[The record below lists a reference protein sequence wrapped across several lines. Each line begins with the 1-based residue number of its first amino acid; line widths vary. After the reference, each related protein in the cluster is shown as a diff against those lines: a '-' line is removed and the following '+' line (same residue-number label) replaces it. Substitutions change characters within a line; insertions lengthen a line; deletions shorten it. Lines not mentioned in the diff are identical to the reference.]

1 MKLSQTSLSQI
12 ETTIKKAIAKYTCG
26 DGQAIVTDI
35 HLQADQGSGELNI
48 FDDDDEE
55 LGSTIIEEWT
65 AYEGQDFY
73 KDIEHLLIM
82 ALNNLKDNGEFD
94 KLTILKP
101 YSFVLVDEDKETVAE
116 LLLMDDDTLLI
127 NDELLKGLDKE
138 LDDFLQSPS
147 KRIRTVLTVLYMRAS
162 KLYLLPEHYELLA
175 AVELVHNASLIH
187 DDVID
192 ESKTRRQ
199 RKSLNEKFDNKLA
212 VISGDYLLGCA
223 LKKFVKINSAEIT
236 DIFADT
242 LKDMCKGEVKQYFN
256 RFKKT
261 DIENYIEK
269 STLKTSSLFVSVL
282 KSSIILAGET
292 DYDLA
297 VEFAENFGIAFQIRD
312 DMLNIIKNG
321 KDIDDGIY
329 NAPLILS
336 ENIDEGIEKTKIL
349 LNNYINCARHC
360 VNKLN
365 ESVYKAALLELLE
378 LIENV

>member
-1 MKLSQTSLSQI
+1 MDKKYEKICNVIKADI
-12 ETTIKKAIAKYTCG
+12 ERVNKNLNLNK
-26 DGQAIVTDI
+26 
-35 HLQADQGSGELNI
+35 ELNV
-48 FDDDDEE
+48 E
-55 LGSTIIEEWT
+55 
-65 AYEGQDFY
+65 
-73 KDIEHLLIM
+73 
-82 ALNNLKDNGEFD
+82 
-94 KLTILKP
+94 
-101 YSFVLVDEDKETVAE
+101 
-116 LLLMDDDTLLI
+116 
-127 NDELLKGLDKE
+127 LDKE

-212 VISGDYLLGCA
+212 VISDDYLLGCA

>member
-138 LDDFLQSPS
+138 LDDFL
-147 KRIRTVLTVLYMRAS
+147 
-162 KLYLLPEHYELLA
+162 
-175 AVELVHNASLIH
+175 
-187 DDVID
+187 
-192 ESKTRRQ
+192 
-199 RKSLNEKFDNKLA
+199 KSLLEK
-212 VISGDYLLGCA
+212 
-223 LKKFVKINSAEIT
+223 
-236 DIFADT
+236 
-242 LKDMCKGEVKQYFN
+242 
-256 RFKKT
+256 
-261 DIENYIEK
+261 
-269 STLKTSSLFVSVL
+269 
-282 KSSIILAGET
+282 
-292 DYDLA
+292 
-297 VEFAENFGIAFQIRD
+297 
-312 DMLNIIKNG
+312 
-321 KDIDDGIY
+321 
-329 NAPLILS
+329 
-336 ENIDEGIEKTKIL
+336 
-349 LNNYINCARHC
+349 
-360 VNKLN
+360 
-365 ESVYKAALLELLE
+365 
-378 LIENV
+378 